1 MKLSTQARHA
11 LAKDLTTDVSI
22 FIKITLKSERQRKKV
37 VPNFI
42 TGSCNRQK
50 YSQISKIES
59 FSNTT
64 YSHGRLHTINSKHDN
79 QVVFTKI
86 SRTVVNRSLG
96 VASIALFNT
105 QLNFDRKISSIS

>member
-42 TGSCNRQK
+42 TGSCNNTGSNCELILTDRYTSMK
-50 YSQISKIES
+50 WYSDVLDHHSVQ
-59 FSNTT
+59 F
-64 YSHGRLHTINSKHDN
+64 
-79 QVVFTKI
+79 
-86 SRTVVNRSLG
+86 G
-96 VASIALFNT
+96 VDD
-105 QLNFDRKISSIS
+105 QLVIFRK